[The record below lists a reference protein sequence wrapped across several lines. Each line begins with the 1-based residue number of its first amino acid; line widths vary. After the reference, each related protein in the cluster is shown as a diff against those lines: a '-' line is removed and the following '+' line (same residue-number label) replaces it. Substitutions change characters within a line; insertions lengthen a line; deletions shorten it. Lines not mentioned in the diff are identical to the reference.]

1 MSSRRPLF
9 HAIKRVDF
17 YRKVPK
23 DLTEATIAGAA
34 VSLLAAA
41 CIATLVVLE
50 VRSFLQVR
58 TEHKLM
64 VEDSRD
70 GDLLR
75 VNFDI
80 SFPRLSCEFA
90 SLDVTDVVGYTR
102 FNLSKTIT
110 KQALDEN
117 QEFVPGRIIDH
128 RHEVKHE
135 EVHTHL
141 DETHAVD
148 LDEKTFPLFLKEHP
162 VVFVNFFAPWCSWCQ
177 KLAPA
182 WEKAAEIVHKK
193 YADDPAPIR
202 FAKVDCTRH
211 REICSTNHIQ
221 GYPSMRVFRH
231 GSDIK
236 RGAVSRHNAYNGDRT
251 VEALTKFADFLVTEE
266 SAMAATPTVKSPG
279 CRLKGF
285 VDVHKVP
292 GAVFITARSV
302 GGHSFD
308 NSMMDMGHVVNKLEY
323 GYPIAD
329 TRIVSK
335 MFPSALEAK
344 NMGRLNKKTFVSK
357 KPHTTQEHYMQVVK
371 TSIESK
377 KLLGGKKLIETYQ
390 YTAHSHSFQST
401 DLPRATFRT
410 ASVAHCASQKHR
422 LVFLGTPD
430 VAALVLQQLHDA
442 CAHPTS
448 SWEVSAVVS
457 QPGTRS
463 GRRTHLDAED
473 RA

>member
-193 YADDPAPIR
+193 YADDPAPI
-202 FAKVDCTRH
+202 
-211 REICSTNHIQ
+211 
-221 GYPSMRVFRH
+221 
-231 GSDIK
+231 
-236 RGAVSRHNAYNGDRT
+236 
-251 VEALTKFADFLVTEE
+251 
-266 SAMAATPTVKSPG
+266 
-279 CRLKGF
+279 
-285 VDVHKVP
+285 
-292 GAVFITARSV
+292 
-302 GGHSFD
+302 
-308 NSMMDMGHVVNKLEY
+308 SMMDMGHVVNKLEY